1 LYSQLLEGLRD
12 SGNQSGNAVLPG
24 LFGLS
29 VEAAAQFL
37 SEDFLEDGTELL
49 DTFQGKFELN
59 KILIELK

>member
-1 LYSQLLEGLRD
+1 
-12 SGNQSGNAVLPG
+12 